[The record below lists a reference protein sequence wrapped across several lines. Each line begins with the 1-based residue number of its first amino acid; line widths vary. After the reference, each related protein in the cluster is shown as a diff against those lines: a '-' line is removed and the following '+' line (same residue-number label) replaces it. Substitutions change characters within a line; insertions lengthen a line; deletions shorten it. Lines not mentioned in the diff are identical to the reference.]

1 VGQVQTVEIGRKAV
15 ERREW
20 VDAVGAF
27 HEADQAEPLSPEDL
41 ELLADATWWAGEPDE
56 SVEVLER
63 AYAGHVEQGS
73 ETGAARVAVALGYL
87 AARRQAFSI
96 AGGWLARAH
105 RLLEGHPESVVNA
118 QIKVIEIIETL
129 YFRGDVAGSIEAAD
143 EALALARR
151 LGSREAESQ
160 ALALKGIALIMVG
173 QWKEGMGLLDEAT
186 ATAVSGE
193 ISLRAASD
201 IYCQTISACR
211 AMADFRRA
219 GEWTEEADRW
229 MNRYSVTG
237 YTGVCSVHRAELK
250 RLHGNWTEAQ
260 EEARAACIDL
270 ERYHIL
276 DAVGYAYH
284 EIGEVLFRTGD
295 LVGAETAFLMAYE
308 NGENP
313 QPGLALLMLA
323 RGEGADAAS
332 SLASALAQTDKS
344 ILLAR
349 VTMLPAQVEIALT
362 QDDVETARAA
372 IEELEMI
379 TEEFE
384 RPAFEAATLTAK
396 GDLALHLGEAEE
408 AARHLDRAWRL
419 WKEVEFPYET
429 ARARVLLGQARAN
442 LGDPGSARME
452 LGAARATFE
461 RLGATLDLKRVDE
474 LLYESRA
481 PNADRD
487 RVVKTLMFTDI
498 VVSTDLVRTLGE
510 DRWENLLRWHDNEL
524 RSLLARH
531 QGVEVSHTGDG
542 FFVTFD
548 RPSDAVEAAVAIQ
561 RRMTEH
567 RREAG
572 FAPWVRIGIHNAEVT
587 KDGADYRGQGV
598 HVASRVGGV
607 AGEEEIVISS
617 AALAAVGEIKFP
629 ISEPRSVELKGV
641 LEPVEVL
648 IVDWR

>member
-1 VGQVQTVEIGRKAV
+1 MTVEIGRKAV

-20 VDAVGAF
+20 GDAVAAF
-27 HEADQAEPLSPEDL
+27 HDADHADPLSPEDL
-41 ELLADATWWAGEPDE
+41 ELLADAAWWAGEPDE

-63 AYAGHVEQGS
+63 AHTGYIEQGS
-73 ETGAARVAVALGYL
+73 DTGAARVAVALGYL

-129 YFRGDVAGSIEAAD
+129 YVRGDVAGAIATAD
-143 EALALARR
+143 ETVTLARR
-151 LGSREAESQ
+151 LGSRDAESQ
-160 ALALKGIALIMVG
+160 ALAFKGIALIMVG
-173 QWKEGMGLLDEAT
+173 QWKEGLGLLDEAT
-186 ATAVSGE
+186 AAAVSGE
-193 ISLRAASD
+193 IGLRAASD

-250 RLHGNWTEAQ
+250 RLHGNWPEAQ
-260 EEARAACIDL
+260 EEARAACVDL
-270 ERYHIL
+270 ERYHII

-295 LVGAETAFLMAYE
+295 LVGAEKAFLMAYE

-323 RGEGADAAS
+323 RGEGAAAAS
-332 SLASALAQTDKS
+332 SLASALAQTDKG

-362 QDDVETARAA
+362 QNDIETARVA
-372 IEELEMI
+372 IEELESI
-379 TEEFE
+379 TAEFE

-408 AARHLDRAWRL
+408 AAVHLERAWRL

-442 LGDPGSARME
+442 LGDAGSARME
-452 LGAARATFE
+452 LGAARSTFE

-481 PNADRD
+481 PDADRD
-487 RVVKTLMFTDI
+487 RVTKTLMFTDI

-524 RSLLARH
+524 RSLFGRH

-567 RREAG
+567 RRESG
-572 FAPWVRIGIHNAEVT
+572 FAPWVRIGIHQAEVT
-587 KDGADYRGQGV
+587 KDGGDYRGQGV
-598 HVASRVGGV
+598 HVAARVGAV
-607 AGEEEIVISS
+607 AEEEEIVISA
-617 AALAAVGEIKFP
+617 AALSVAGEIKFP
-629 ISEPRSVELKGV
+629 LSKSRSVELKGV
-641 LEPVEVL
+641 LEPVEVST
-648 IVDWR
+648 VDWR

>member
-1 VGQVQTVEIGRKAV
+1 MRTVENGRKAV

-20 VDAVGAF
+20 GDAVAAF
-27 HEADQAEPLSPEDL
+27 HEADEAQPLSPEDL
-41 ELLADATWWAGEPDE
+41 ELLADASWWAGEPDE

-73 ETGAARVAVALGYL
+73 ETGAARVAVALAYL

-96 AGGWLARAH
+96 TGGWLARAH

-118 QIKVIEIIETL
+118 QIKVIDIIETL
-129 YFRGDVAGSIEAAD
+129 YFKGDIPGGIEAAD
-143 EALALARR
+143 ETVALARR

-160 ALALKGIALIMVG
+160 ALALKGIALIMIG
-173 QWKEGMGLLDEAT
+173 QWKEGMVLLDEAT
-186 ATAVSGE
+186 AAAVSGE

-260 EEARAACIDL
+260 EEARAACLDL

-295 LVGAETAFLMAYE
+295 LVGAEKAFLMAYE

-323 RGEGADAAS
+323 RGEGAEAAS
-332 SLASALAQTDKS
+332 SLGNALAHTDKS

-349 VTMLPAQVEIALT
+349 ATMLPAQVEIALT
-362 QDDVETARAA
+362 QNDIETARAA

-379 TEEFE
+379 TTEFE

-396 GDLALHLGEAEE
+396 GDLALHLGDPEE
-408 AARHLDRAWRL
+408 AAQHLEKAWRL
-419 WKEVEFPYET
+419 WKDVEFPYET

-442 LGDPGSARME
+442 LGDAGSARME
-452 LGAARATFE
+452 LGAARSTFE

-474 LLYESRA
+474 LLYESRV
-481 PNADRD
+481 PDADRD
-487 RVVKTLMFTDI
+487 RVLKALMFTDI

-510 DRWENLLRWHDNEL
+510 DRWENLLRWHDSEL
-524 RSLLARH
+524 RSLFGRH

-567 RREAG
+567 RRESG
-572 FAPWVRIGIHNAEVT
+572 FAPWVRIGIHHAEVT
-587 KDGADYRGQGV
+587 KEGGDYRGQGV
-598 HVASRVGGV
+598 HVAARVGAV
-607 AGEEEIVISS
+607 AGEEEIVISG
-617 AALAAVGEIKFP
+617 AALAAVGEVKYP
-629 ISEPRSVELKGV
+629 LSESHAVELKGV
-641 LEPVEVL
+641 LEPVEVST
-648 IVDWR
+648 IDWR